1 MKNIAIERSASGSD
15 TAARMNR
22 APGGIEQ
29 SRGGELRPL
38 TGLRIVAAVW
48 VVAFH
53 FHFTALPG
61 VADVSALLGPLVTQ
75 GALGVDLF
83 FVLSGFVI
91 AYTYLD
97 VLGPR
102 LRLRE
107 AGRFVWARAGRMWPA
122 YFLVFNLFG
131 VWMVARSVL
140 GSNPSEVAFQAVQ
153 PTLSWGEWLQ
163 QTFLVQMWN
172 QPFLDGA
179 SWVGPTWSISAEWLA
194 YLLFPVTALVF
205 FRLRRLPVV
214 VLALGAVA
222 LMSPMVASFV
232 LIGSPY
238 YPFSWLVRIVC
249 GFSAGV
255 LTLLVVR
262 RLRDHRRNR
271 RVASALAGV
280 AIGGIVAGL
289 VGSVVLG
296 AGAVGAVT
304 VLFPVLVGSLAL
316 ADRGPARLLASRP
329 MVHGGRISYALYLV
343 HIPMFEVLWLAL
355 RRAGDGGFLAAG
367 SMTAHLVALGVVA
380 ATIAVAH
387 LVFTFVEQPA
397 RRWMRDL
404 PGAGLRRE
412 AMVSPEATPVVVPVQ
427 ADERV
432 DNQRARLD
440 PATTLLP
447 RLRAEPVDSA
457 RARLDPRTT
466 RLPRQARPVRVH
478 PALDAPVPAQ
488 QLDTAV
494 RVLARL
500 HAASDAGHGDDREG
514 DRLAGNLM
522 AAARLRSTPAED
534 LFEPVTRAEQVRTV
548 QERSGPASPLPGISV
563 PEPTASEISDPGLA
577 GPTLP
582 VPESPGPAHP
592 ARPRPGPPD
601 AGEREGALLTAE
613 PDEDVEVV
621 PGPRADGPGSRTG
634 VERCGR
640 TRGRHSAHG
649 SAATPIVATAAAS
662 VRGGNPMR
670 RRRRPTHGLH
680 YRDS

>member
-1 MKNIAIERSASGSD
+1 
-15 TAARMNR
+15 MNR
-22 APGGIEQ
+22 AP
-29 SRGGELRPL
+29 GGELRPL

-75 GALGVDLF
+75 GSLGVDLF

-107 AGRFVWARAGRMWPA
+107 ARRFVWARAARMWPA

-131 VWMVARSVL
+131 VWMVARSMF
-140 GSNPSEVAFQAVQ
+140 GSDPSEVAFQAVQ

-163 QTFLVQMWN
+163 QVFLVQMWN
-172 QPFLDGA
+172 RPFLDGA

-194 YLLFPVTALVF
+194 YLLFPLTALVF

-222 LMSPMVASFV
+222 LMAPMAAAFV
-232 LIGSPY
+232 LVGSPY

-262 RLRDHRRNR
+262 RLRSSERNR
-271 RVASALAGV
+271 RIASVLAGIAIAGILAALVASVVAGV
-280 AIGGIVAGL
+280 
-289 VGSVVLG
+289 
-296 AGAVGAVT
+296 GAVGLVAL
-304 VLFPVLVGSLAL
+304 LFPVLVGALAL
-316 ADRGPARLLASRP
+316 ADRGPARFLASRP

-343 HIPMFEVLWLAL
+343 HIPMFEVFWLAL
-355 RRAGDGGFLAAG
+355 RRAGGEGFLAAG
-367 SMTAHLVALGVVA
+367 SMSAHLVGLGVLV
-380 ATIAVAH
+380 ATIPAAH
-387 LVFTFVEQPA
+387 LLFVLVEKPA
-397 RRWMRDL
+397 RVWMRDL
-404 PGAGLRRE
+404 PGRRR
-412 AMVSPEATPVVVPVQ
+412 APAPEAVAAEDAGAEHQ
-427 ADERV
+427 DDRW
-432 DNQRARLD
+432 DNDRARLD
-440 PATTLLP
+440 PVTALLP
-447 RLRAEPVDSA
+447 RLSLEPVDSA
-457 RARLDPRTT
+457 RARLDPPTT
-466 RLPRQARPVRVH
+466 RLPMQARPAPARPVH
-478 PALDAPVPAQ
+478 PATELPRQHEPAHDTPQPLGPVPAQ
-488 QLDTAV
+488 RFDTAEW
-494 RVLARL
+494 VLDRL
-500 HAASDAGHGDDREG
+500 HAARDAGHGDDHEG

-522 AAARLRSTPAED
+522 AAARLRATPVGD
-534 LFEPVTRAEQVRTV
+534 LFDPAARAEHVREV
-548 QERSGPASPLPGISV
+548 QERSDRALSV
-563 PEPTASEISDPGLA
+563 PAPTTSELSDPQLTGA
-577 GPTLP
+577 GLP
-582 VPESPGPAHP
+582 VR
-592 ARPRPGPPD
+592 ARTRTRKETRE
-601 AGEREGALLTAE
+601 ERAGALLTADPE
-613 PDEDVEVV
+613 TDPSPEGTAV
-621 PGPRADGPGSRTG
+621 PGPRADAGGPHGGSRTG

-640 TRGRHSAHG
+640 GRGRHSAHD